1 MPGFVLANQLFL
13 MFILAHYF
21 LLHAAGL
28 KSWLFGSVLILGV
41 DMVFRLIFIRINYLP
56 YLELIIMGVSKSR
69 LSGYV
74 LFRSLLEWMNLGSF
88 LVILIY
94 YYRWPIELSDI
105 SVRILLIHAGMVLL
119 IHYLILWFKSIHS
132 RHHKWK
138 LLWIVL
144 PVLYVVLYDLVI
156 SDPRQITMLKQ
167 SWLVWYLPLAVFFL
181 LTIITVAFFRYLKFQ
196 SLYEK

>member
-1 MPGFVLANQLFL
+1 MSGFILANQLFL
-13 MFILAHYF
+13 MVILAHYF

-41 DMVFRLIFIRINYLP
+41 DMVLRLIFIRINYLP

-94 YYRWPIELSDI
+94 YFRWPIELSDI
-105 SVRILLIHAGMVLL
+105 SVRVLLIHAGIVLL

-132 RHHKWK
+132 RHRIWK

-144 PVLYVVLYDLVI
+144 PVSYAVLYDLVI
-156 SDPRQITMLKQ
+156 SNPWQITMLKQ
-167 SWLVWYLPLAVFFL
+167 SWLRWYLPLTVLFL
-181 LTIITVAFFRYLKFQ
+181 LAIITAAFYRYLKFQ